1 MTKAVAELA
10 LLFFWSFLAATVVPL
25 GSEPALVALSRS
37 GERLPLLLLIA
48 TAGNYLGACTTYGLA
63 RLAAVKAAARLESKS
78 GQRAVRLLDRYGRPA
93 LLLSWVPIIGDA
105 IVAAAGV
112 VKVPFAPFSWWVIIG
127 KAARYAVV
135 IWLARQTLG

>member
-1 MTKAVAELA
+1 MTASITELA
-10 LLFFWSFLAATVVPL
+10 VLFFWSFLAATIFPV
-25 GSEPALVALSRS
+25 GSEPALVALTRS
-37 GERLPLLLLIA
+37 GGRLPLLLLVA

-63 RLAAVKAAARLESKS
+63 RLAAEKAATRLESKS

-93 LLLSWVPIIGDA
+93 LLLSWVPLVGDA

-112 VKVPFAPFSWWVIIG
+112 VKIPFGSVSLWVIVG

-135 IWLARQTLG
+135 IWAARQTL